1 MFLDQTSLTQS
12 QRNRTKENMLILKE
26 KSQEH

>member
-1 MFLDQTSLTQS
+1 MFLNQTSLTQS